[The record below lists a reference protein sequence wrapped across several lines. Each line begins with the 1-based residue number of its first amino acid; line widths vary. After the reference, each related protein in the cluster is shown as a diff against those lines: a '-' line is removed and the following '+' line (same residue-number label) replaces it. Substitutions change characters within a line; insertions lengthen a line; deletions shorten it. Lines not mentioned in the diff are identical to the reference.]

1 MIPITLDPAH
11 TDIAIA
17 GRGPL
22 LMRRLVQL
30 RDLGADPAVFCD
42 APDET
47 LAREARGRLQKH
59 LPTRKDLRAV
69 QIVWIAGLDEATS
82 AGLAADARAEKTLV
96 NVEDVLPYCDFH
108 TPAIVQRGA
117 LLLTASTGGASPAA
131 AKFARAT
138 LEQAFPEDWEAAL
151 TELAAARQRAR
162 ARGVSGADISAEAH
176 AILARRG
183 IAARAPLWTRPPDA
197 VSKTAPGL

>member
-1 MIPITLDPAH
+1 MIPITLDPAQ

-30 RDLGADPAVFCD
+30 RDLGADPVVFCD

-47 LAREARGRLQKH
+47 LAREAKGRLNRR

-69 QIVWIAGLDEATS
+69 QVVWVAGLDDATS
-82 AGLAADARAEKTLV
+82 AAIAADARAEKTLV

-108 TPAIVQRGA
+108 TPAVVQRGA
-117 LLLTASTGGASPAA
+117 LLLTASTGGKSPAA
-131 AKFARAT
+131 ARMARET
-138 LEQAFPEDWEAAL
+138 LEAAFPEDWEDAL
-151 TELAAARQRAR
+151 IELADARKTAR
-162 ARGVSGADISAEAH
+162 ARGAGPAEIMAQ
-176 AILARRG
+176 AKDILARRG
-183 IAARAPLWTRPPDA
+183 LIQRAPA
-197 VSKTAPGL
+197 AH